1 MNEIFLSFKIHLS
14 FKIYFNT
21 NIFLF
26 RIEFSNNF
34 NIDFIRMPMDSVR
47 GNLIQLALN
56 LSLDKVDG
64 IVSYDLLVK

>member
-1 MNEIFLSFKIHLS
+1 MNELYLSFKIHLS

-34 NIDFIRMPMDSVR
+34 NIDFIRMPMDYVR
-47 GNLIQLALN
+47 GNLIQLVLN